1 MISTPLRRGRQVMGV
16 LQLMSEQP
24 GALDEIDVRT
34 LEMVAGFAAAAFDR
48 ASTAARLQESEL
60 RTRAVIES
68 APYPIVIFDTDMG
81 GIVEFNPAAEQGFG
95 RSREDAI
102 GQPAVIL
109 LPNRHREAFGRWLS
123 DGHSAGSQAYAGTA
137 FETTGLKADGTE
149 FPIEVAIAPLPEE
162 THLTGAFI
170 RDVSLR
176 RRLRESRERLAS
188 VVAGTP
194 VILLACDVA
203 GTITLSEGKG
213 LSAFGLTAA
222 ETTGRSLRE
231 LLADEPDALD
241 HLEKALHGDS
251 FSGLIHLVGPD
262 VFFEANYAP
271 IRNEEGL
278 MTGVSA
284 MLTDVSDRIHADG
297 ARHESEAKSRLMA
310 MMNHEVRTPLNSILG
325 FATLLAEARV
335 GALNDQQLRYVAN
348 IDTAGRQLL
357 ELVNESLDLARLR
370 AGRVTV
376 ELRDLSAQKVIESAV
391 GQVQPIA
398 DEAGVRLLVEPASEV
413 VIRADPGQLVQV
425 LLNLLSNAIR
435 HTPPGGQVVVSAN
448 SVADRA
454 AIRVTDTGQ
463 GIANE
468 DLAHIF
474 EEFYQARN
482 HAPGGTGLGLTISRR
497 LVEQMMGTIEVES
510 RLGEGSAFTVLLE
523 RGIQS

>member
-1 MISTPLRRGRQVMGV
+1 
-16 LQLMSEQP
+16 
-24 GALDEIDVRT
+24 
-34 LEMVAGFAAAAFDR
+34 
-48 ASTAARLQESEL
+48 
-60 RTRAVIES
+60 
-68 APYPIVIFDTDMG
+68 
-81 GIVEFNPAAEQGFG
+81 
-95 RSREDAI
+95 
-102 GQPAVIL
+102 
-109 LPNRHREAFGRWLS
+109 
-123 DGHSAGSQAYAGTA
+123 
-137 FETTGLKADGTE
+137 
-149 FPIEVAIAPLPEE
+149 
-162 THLTGAFI
+162 
-170 RDVSLR
+170 
-176 RRLRESRERLAS
+176 
-188 VVAGTP
+188 
-194 VILLACDVA
+194 
-203 GTITLSEGKG
+203 
-213 LSAFGLTAA
+213 
-222 ETTGRSLRE
+222 
-231 LLADEPDALD
+231 
-241 HLEKALHGDS
+241 
-251 FSGLIHLVGPD
+251 
-262 VFFEANYAP
+262 
-271 IRNEEGL
+271 
-278 MTGVSA
+278 
-284 MLTDVSDRIHADG
+284 
-297 ARHESEAKSRLMA
+297 MA